1 MFFCCC
7 FFFRPSQFFYYPQF
21 PIRIR
26 YPQVSGP
33 DFTDTRYQS
42 DKQGIEVNEVAPSK
56 CETC

>member
-1 MFFCCC
+1 MFFVVVA
-7 FFFRPSQFFYYPQF
+7 FFSSVAIFLLSAIS
-21 PIRIR
+21 IRIR

-42 DKQGIEVNEVAPSK
+42 DKQRIEVNEVAPSK